1 MDWSPFLLEELTMPQ
16 GPGRVTSG
24 DMGGNSDLNSEL
36 NRLLGHGLR
45 PQGYGAGFDADGQH
59 LFDRALLDERRSALI
74 QEKLSH
80 LMPIAQRLAA
90 GVSGGLPQ
98 QYGPKGQTLPEGPGT
113 YTKYTHGM
121 GNTADAN
128 SRQII
133 ELLWQS
139 LGSQKPIQ
147 PSVLPLEIGPESVT
161 QEARQVATAQEQ
173 VSRLFR

>member
-45 PQGYGAGFDADGQH
+45 PQGQGG
-59 LFDRALLDERRSALI
+59 LVFDRALHDERQSALI

-161 QEARQVATAQEQ
+161 QEAHQDATAQEQ